1 MAELLRAVPLRANC
15 YLVFFR
21 DAQAALKAWF
31 VSPKY
36 SVILSNA
43 GPEVPRCPPH
53 LHSFSLES
61 RSFRLYSGLQGGG
74 CTFSTP
80 SSSNEPEVPASSP
93 DQRDISQRIKSL
105 HQYQQDNDWGNAFQV
120 NADLTAFLRSDFP
133 KPFAVLRTLIEAYS
147 SLDWNGKLCTSWILV
162 HIKELLDKVYLT
174 MVLERQ
180 AISQGS
186 KQYLRQ
192 LLDIILEQDE
202 RNMRLDIYL
211 KLYLQVILSG
221 FDAIAVNSFPEDEHL
236 RKQIGKTL
244 QVLKGQEVV
253 STEIVG
259 FGAELYS
266 VGLFHRAL
274 SIEVAAA
281 LARTQGE
288 AGLDYLLTFLRA
300 DAAVAWHYRYLA
312 MLKLSQLLKHLD
324 PILQKRVLEGHLPK
338 SQGLIHLLSMS
349 EGEEAWIIRCAAF
362 HSFLYL
368 TANPPSEELLQTA
381 TSALESAKTAESDD
395 RVRNFI
401 RQSASIRKLYDPSVE
416 EYIDQPTQFLM
427 TFPSGVGRAYLAD
440 LNLKTV
446 SIFEKDFLHGS
457 SRVIIT
463 KKNLAIVTGGADH
476 PAHSY
481 EVSLLTGEYLRMPEL
496 NEGRYWHAV
505 TALDNVIYITGGRN
519 KREVLRSV
527 ECYKSGK
534 WELISPM
541 NMPRDSHNAVTANR
555 KIYVFG
561 GTGSEDS
568 TNSIEVLSEGE
579 WTILPVRLPEPRT
592 SPALL
597 FITPSKVLIAGGKYQ
612 KDRKEVWQLD
622 VETGEVQEMPK
633 LPASCSF
640 TSNPVSVRNGF
651 VYMLSSEEQEL
662 LQFDLIEQKWEVFPQ

>member
-1 MAELLRAVPLRANC
+1 MAELLRAVTLRPNC
-15 YLVFFR
+15 YMVFFR
-21 DAQAALKAWF
+21 DAKEGLKAWF
-31 VSPKY
+31 ASPKY
-36 SVILSNA
+36 SAVLSNS
-43 GPEVPRCPPH
+43 GPEVLNSAFR

-80 SSSNEPEVPASSP
+80 GGSNEPEVPASSP
-93 DQRDISQRIKSL
+93 DQRDVSQRIKSL
-105 HQYQQDNDWGNAFQV
+105 HQYQQENDWGSAFQV
-120 NADLTAFLRSDFP
+120 NADLTTFLRSDFP
-133 KPFAVLRTLIEAYS
+133 KPYAVLRTLIEAYS

-202 RNMRLDIYL
+202 RNMRLDLYL

-221 FDAIAVNSFPEDEHL
+221 FDAIAINSFPEDETL

-244 QVLKGQEVV
+244 QVLKGQEAAT
-253 STEIVG
+253 TEIVG

-312 MLKLSQLLKHLD
+312 MLKLSQLLRHLD

-338 SQGLIHLLSMS
+338 SQGLTHLLSLT
-349 EGEEAWIIRCAAF
+349 EGDEAWIVRCAAF
-362 HSFLYL
+362 HSFLYI
-368 TANPPSEELLQTA
+368 TTNPPSEEIREMA
-381 TSALESAKTAESDD
+381 ASALENAKITESDD

-401 RQSASIRKLYDPSVE
+401 RQSASIRKLYDPSIE

-440 LNLKTV
+440 LNLKAV

-481 EVSLLTGEYLRMPEL
+481 EVSLVTGEYLRMPEL

-622 VETGEVQEMPK
+622 IETGEVQEMPK